1 MVGGKLMS
9 ILDKCF
15 REVYCPN
22 IGSRMDCMQLLE
34 ELIMIERAKNLERRI
49 R

>member
-1 MVGGKLMS
+1 MS
-9 ILDKCF
+9 ISDKCF
-15 REVYCPN
+15 RELYCPN
-22 IGSRMDCMQLLE
+22 IGNRMNYMQLLE

>member
-1 MVGGKLMS
+1 MS
-9 ILDKCF
+9 IPDKCF
-15 REVYCPN
+15 RELYCPN
-22 IGSRMDCMQLLE
+22 IEGRMDCMQVLE